1 MSRQLAAA
9 SLKLSLEM
17 ENPPVVATGN
27 KKKQNKEKKARNP
40 VEKKRLKNKKA
51 KDLTEGS
58 LYFEIIFIVVGIY
71 IFCIL
76 YSYHFIIFLS

>member
-1 MSRQLAAA
+1 
-9 SLKLSLEM
+9 M

-27 KKKQNKEKKARNP
+27 KKKQNKVKKARNP

-58 LYFEIIFIVVGIY
+58 LYFEIIFIVVGI
-71 IFCIL
+71 
-76 YSYHFIIFLS
+76 SYFFYFVLLPFSFHKNLKNDSL